1 MLIQKWLKM
10 YFLIWNHSQKS
21 TIFTPWAQAFSDHL
35 NLIENAEQIAE
46 NYEMVKIESQTRRL
60 EVASATKMKAKTQLF

>member
-10 YFLIWNHSQKS
+10 YFLIWDHSQKS
-21 TIFTPWAQAFSDHL
+21 TIFTPWAEAFSDHL

-46 NYEMVKIESQTRRL
+46 NSETEKTES
-60 EVASATKMKAKTQLF
+60 

>member
-21 TIFTPWAQAFSDHL
+21 TIFTPRAEAFSDHL